1 MAKRKKKTK
10 SPEEIAT
17 ENELLKL
24 KMMAEFGGNFTSIDE
39 VPPEIEQQFLKQII
53 SFHKK
58 HEQSK
63 MITVYNYIGR
73 PAYNH
78 ANDLNDKEVIRDLNK
93 LLKLMSRKG
102 VMLSVLSETP
112 KREVYRFV
120 TEELFKIEV
129 EDIKLKGWVNQFI
142 YEEFHPN
149 VEYDV
154 RSAVYY
160 CLQSIF
166 NKGHTFFEDYFSD
179 DLKDSI
185 GLSTDTDELKEK
197 IETFWAKFNNTK
209 LEQYDVAS
217 STIDKEAGVANV
229 VCNVSYKTQT
239 EKGKR
244 FKKET
249 ITIEFNLTRSKHMES
264 WWDIQQ
270 IICDLL

>member
-24 KMMAEFGGNFTSIDE
+24 KMMAEFGGNFTTIDE
-39 VPPEIEQQFLKQII
+39 VPPEVEQQFLKQII

-78 ANDLNDKEVIRDLNK
+78 VNDLNDKEVIRDLNK

-102 VMLSVLSETP
+102 IMLSVLSETP

-166 NKGHTFFEDYFSD
+166 NKGHNFFEDYFSD

-185 GLSTDTDELKEK
+185 GLSTDADELKEK

-249 ITIEFNLTRSKHMES
+249 VTIEFNLTQSKHMES

>member
-217 STIDKEAGVANV
+217 SAIDKEAGVANV
-229 VCNVSYKTQT
+229 ACNVSYKTQT